1 MWEQEQASYWK
12 DQARKEARRRKIL
25 LIVALLAASVFMAVR
40 WMRKGEDKGF
50 FARTVIVKK
59 PELNQEHI
67 AWVFLFCFYFY
78 LLLYIGLCFWKG
90 WARRFR
96 AISSSRNVILSAFIF
111 SSFLNVITLTSCV
124 LVML

>member
-67 AWVFLFCFYFY
+67 AWVFLFLFLFLFVVVYWVMFLEGVGATLQSNFVFAQCDFVCVYF
-78 LLLYIGLCFWKG
+78 LV
-90 WARRFR
+90 
-96 AISSSRNVILSAFIF
+96 IS
-111 SSFLNVITLTSCV
+111 
-124 LVML
+124 